1 MSHFLVSINLTF
13 KARHSLLIDE
23 LKCFIVCQFRLVQQK
38 KNCSHALG
46 QENLTTH

>member
-38 KNCSHALG
+38 KIAHMLWG
-46 QENLTTH
+46 KKI